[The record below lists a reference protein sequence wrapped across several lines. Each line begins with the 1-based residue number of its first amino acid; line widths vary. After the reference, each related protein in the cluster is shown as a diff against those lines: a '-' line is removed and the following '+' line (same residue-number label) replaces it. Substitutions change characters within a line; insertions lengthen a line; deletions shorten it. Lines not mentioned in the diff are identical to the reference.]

1 MLSFWRPVLLSCHT
15 VAIQTPSHSS
25 ASYPLLAKQSPRL
38 RRWPLPFQNSLP
50 EELKRLKTTM
60 QEDRVIW
67 LLWGMFFK
75 PTNRPNKN
83 QPPTFSPFHVLFST
97 PLGQPLHPGGE
108 GHCSGLSAALAPR
121 LTRAQ
126 TPVKH
131 QCTSPWPAEGC
142 SCVLSHTPSCSLRG
156 LWTAGVGDWVL
167 HSHAFPGEPGP
178 VLQTSFTRKVQLAMS
193 EGLVKAGVRA
203 CVCTHNEGC
212 F

>member
-1 MLSFWRPVLLSCHT
+1 MLCCAFFC
-15 VAIQTPSHSS
+15 QG
-25 ASYPLLAKQSPRL
+25 RL
-38 RRWPLPFQNSLP
+38 GEAERGVGTS
-50 EELKRLKTTM
+50 
-60 QEDRVIW
+60 
-67 LLWGMFFK
+67 LLWQAAACK
-75 PTNRPNKN
+75 PR
-83 QPPTFSPFHVLFST
+83 PTFSPFHVLFST

-178 VLQTSFTRKVQLAMS
+178 VLQTSFTRKVQLPMS